1 MALHTTAVAE
11 VVERTPAALEKQN
24 SRAAVLPTV
33 LPVEKSS
40 HFARL
45 AALLTSFPSR
55 VFWVSAGGY
64 FLLTCLYLLFTFT
77 LQRPTAPIP
86 HSLAEWGIS
95 LTTAWRHWDAYFFLH
110 VAQFGYTDQGLAA
123 FFPLY
128 PALVR
133 FVAWPLGQHYTLAA
147 LVVSWACSWGA
158 YQELYRLAEREYGE
172 RKAKLALLFLA
183 CCPLSVFCFA
193 PYSESIFLLV
203 SIGAVERARAGR
215 PWQAGLLGALGM
227 LSRPTG
233 ILLLIPLGWECARRS
248 GWLKVSGWRVKFALS
263 SSAFS
268 SSWLSLALIP
278 AALAGYMLYLRL
290 ITGNALAFL
299 KGESLWQRHFTLPW
313 NTVGLFAIAFQRAG
327 QAHAPELYA
336 INILDLLLVLPLPAL
351 VLYCATRRRAL
362 WLGAAFYQL
371 ALTLMLVS
379 VPTYPA
385 TLPYEVLLST
395 QRFMLP
401 AFPLFLLLG
410 QLGEKRS
417 RLTWFLLAISLLIL
431 IFNTLRFLDG
441 NFIA

>member
-1 MALHTTAVAE
+1 MEHLSAAVVE
-11 VVERTPAALEKQN
+11 VVERTPAAFDEQN
-24 SRAAVLPTV
+24 NRAAVLPAV
-33 LPVEKSS
+33 LPLEKRP
-40 HFARL
+40 HL
-45 AALLTSFPSR
+45 AHAVALLTSFPSR
-55 VFWVSAGGY
+55 VFWASAGGY
-64 FLLTCLYLLFTFT
+64 FLLTCLYLLYTFT
-77 LQRPTAPIP
+77 LKTPAAPVP
-86 HSLAEWGIS
+86 HSLAAWGIS
-95 LTTAWRHWDAYFFLH
+95 FTTTWRHWDTYFFLH

-128 PALVR
+128 PALVYL
-133 FVAWPLGQHYTLAA
+133 VALPLGQHYTLAA
-147 LVVSWACSWGA
+147 LLVSWVCSWGA
-158 YQELYRLAEREYGE
+158 YHAFYRLVEREYGE
-172 RKAKLALLFLA
+172 RTARRALLFLA
-183 CCPLSVFCFA
+183 CSPLSIFFFA
-193 PYSESIFLLV
+193 PYSESLFLLV
-203 SIGAVERARAGR
+203 SIGAVERARSGR
-215 PWQAGLLGALGM
+215 PWQAGLLGALGI

-233 ILLLIPLGWECARRS
+233 ILLLIPLGWECARR
-248 GWLKVSGWRVKFALS
+248 GVWLKVSNWRVKISLH
-263 SSAFS
+263 SA
-268 SSWLSLALIP
+268 WLSLALIP
-278 AALAGYMLYLRL
+278 AALVGYMLYLHL

-313 NTVGLFAIAFQRAG
+313 NVVGLFAIAFQRAG

-401 AFPLFLLLG
+401 AFPIFLLLG
-410 QLGEKRS
+410 QIGEKRP
-417 RLTWFLLAISLLIL
+417 RLSWFLLAASLLIL
-431 IFNTLRFLDG
+431 IFNTLRFLSG

>member
-1 MALHTTAVAE
+1 
-11 VVERTPAALEKQN
+11 VVFPASLPGEKRSRFANVAAL
-24 SRAAVLPTV
+24 
-33 LPVEKSS
+33 
-40 HFARL
+40 F
-45 AALLTSFPSR
+45 TSFPSR

-64 FLLTCLYLLFTFT
+64 FLLTCLYLLYTCT
-77 LQRPTAPIP
+77 LQKPAAPVP
-86 HSLAEWGIS
+86 HTLAAWGIAF
-95 LTTAWRHWDAYFFLH
+95 TTAWRHWDAYFFLH

-123 FFPLY
+123 FFPVY
-128 PALVR
+128 PALVHL
-133 FVAWPLGQHYTLAA
+133 VAWPLGQHYTLAA
-147 LVVSWACSWGA
+147 LVVSWLCSWGA
-158 YQELYRLAEREYGE
+158 YYEFYRLAEREYGE

-183 CCPLSVFCFA
+183 CCPLSIFCFA
-193 PYSESIFLLV
+193 PYSESVFLLV

-215 PWQAGLLGALGM
+215 PWQAGLLGALGI

-248 GWLKVSGWRVKFALS
+248 NWLKIAGRQVKITLD
-263 SSAFS
+263 

-278 AALAGYMLYLRL
+278 AALAGYMLYLHLR
-290 ITGNALAFL
+290 TGNALAFL
-299 KGESLWQRHFTLPW
+299 KGESLWQRHVTLPW

-327 QAHAPELYA
+327 QAHASELYA

-351 VLYCATRRRAL
+351 VFYCATRRRAL
-362 WLGAAFYQL
+362 WLGAAFYQI

-401 AFPLFLLLG
+401 AFPIFLLLG
-410 QLGEKRS
+410 QLGAKRP
-417 RLTWFLLAISLLIL
+417 RLSWLLLAASLLIL
-431 IFNTLRFLDG
+431 IFNTLRFLGG

>member
-1 MALHTTAVAE
+1 MEQHSAVVAD
-11 VVERTPAALEKQN
+11 VEGLTPAVLDTRTCGAVVFPASLPGEKR
-24 SRAAVLPTV
+24 SR
-33 LPVEKSS
+33 
-40 HFARL
+40 FANV
-45 AALLTSFPSR
+45 AALFTSFPSR

-64 FLLTCLYLLFTFT
+64 FLLTCLYLLYTCT
-77 LQRPTAPIP
+77 LQKPAAPVP
-86 HSLAEWGIS
+86 HTLAAWGIAF
-95 LTTAWRHWDAYFFLH
+95 TTAWRHWDAYFFLH

-123 FFPLY
+123 FFPVY
-128 PALVR
+128 PALVHL
-133 FVAWPLGQHYTLAA
+133 VAWPLGQHYTLAA
-147 LVVSWACSWGA
+147 LVVSWLCSWGA
-158 YQELYRLAEREYGE
+158 YYEFYRLAEREYGE

-183 CCPLSVFCFA
+183 CCPLSIFCFA
-193 PYSESIFLLV
+193 PYSESVFLLV

-215 PWQAGLLGALGM
+215 PWQAGLLGALGI

-248 GWLKVSGWRVKFALS
+248 NWLKIAGRQVKITLD
-263 SSAFS
+263 

-278 AALAGYMLYLRL
+278 AALAGYMLYLHLR
-290 ITGNALAFL
+290 TGNALAFL
-299 KGESLWQRHFTLPW
+299 KGESLWQRHVTLPW

-327 QAHAPELYA
+327 QAHASELYA

-351 VLYCATRRRAL
+351 VFYCATRRRAL
-362 WLGAAFYQL
+362 WLGAAFYQI

-401 AFPLFLLLG
+401 AFPIFLLLG
-410 QLGEKRS
+410 QLGAKRP
-417 RLTWFLLAISLLIL
+417 RLSWLLLAASLLIL
-431 IFNTLRFLDG
+431 IFNTLRFLGG